1 MVNIN
6 YGRNHGL
13 LDDCKPLNEY
23 AWLIAGIRER
33 RKDMDI
39 EKAVDQAISEM
50 PEDFVLKDFLMAHRA
65 EVKGMMLTEYNEAET
80 NELFKRD
87 GKMETLV
94 DLVKKGLLSV
104 KDAADQAGLSSEAFQ
119 KLLKE

>member
-1 MVNIN
+1 
-6 YGRNHGL
+6 
-13 LDDCKPLNEY
+13 
-23 AWLIAGIRER
+23 
-33 RKDMDI
+33 MDI